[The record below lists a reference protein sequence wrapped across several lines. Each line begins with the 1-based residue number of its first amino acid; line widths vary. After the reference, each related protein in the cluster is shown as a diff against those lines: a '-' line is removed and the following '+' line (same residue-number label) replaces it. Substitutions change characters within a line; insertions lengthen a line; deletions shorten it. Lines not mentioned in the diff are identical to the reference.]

1 MECTILTWIIF
12 CHNYSFGSFNTGI
25 TDSTGVATVTVS
37 VNSETTFTA
46 TYNNVTDT
54 CTVTIAPSY
63 LFYDSGVTGTA
74 NTNYTKSHTGVNA
87 SVSSTGTTV
96 SSTTSADCYYIAN
109 VLLPNDWIAEFTI
122 VEVNS
127 FGGIA
132 FLNSSKTKQW
142 QVEYDLVQSPK
153 GLKYYA
159 TNVETWISNDYSMG
173 NTIKLKKQGTSL
185 SIYLNNTLISTK
197 TITDIQG
204 YLAWKT
210 HRDRSRSVTFKDFE
224 IME

>member
-1 MECTILTWIIF
+1 M
-12 CHNYSFGSFNTGI
+12 
-25 TDSTGVATVTVS
+25 TVG
-37 VNSETTFTA
+37 
-46 TYNNVTDT
+46 
-54 CTVTIAPSY
+54 PSY

-109 VLLPNDWIAEFTI
+109 ELLPNDWVAEFKI
-122 VEVNS
+122 VAVNYY
-127 FGGIA
+127 GGIA

-142 QVEYDLVQSPK
+142 AVEYDLVASPK
-153 GLKYYA
+153 GLKYFA
-159 TNVETWISNDYSMG
+159 TGVETWISNDYSMG

-185 SIYLNNTLISTK
+185 SIYLNNTLLSTK
-197 TITDIQG
+197 TITDTQG

-210 HRDRSRSVTFKDFE
+210 HKDRSRSVKFADFKVE
-224 IME
+224 AL